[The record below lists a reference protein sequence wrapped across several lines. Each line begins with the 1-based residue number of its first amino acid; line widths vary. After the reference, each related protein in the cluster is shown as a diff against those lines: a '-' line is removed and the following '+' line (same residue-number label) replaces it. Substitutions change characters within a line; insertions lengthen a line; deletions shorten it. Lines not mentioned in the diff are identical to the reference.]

1 MAATSPISGA
11 AAIVGI
17 GATEFSKN
25 AGRSELQLA
34 CEAVVAALADAVLDP
49 SEVDGL
55 STYTAETNGE
65 ILVARNTGIGELN
78 SFSRIPYGG
87 GAACGTVQQA
97 AMAVATGIGVNGIA
111 EAVRVLRGT
120 STNQPDAVENALVT
134 AGNAVPTSG
143 LIVGLCQ

>member
-78 SFSRIPYGG
+78 SSSRIPYGG
-87 GAACGTVQQA
+87 GTACGTVQQA

-120 STNQPDAVENALVT
+120 STNQPDTVENVLVT

-143 LIVGLCQ
+143 LILGLCQ